1 MAWET
6 CGFPGAVMID
16 CGIAYIASI
25 RAMGVHMK

>member
-1 MAWET
+1 MAWEN

-16 CGIAYIASI
+16 CGIAYMASI